1 MNTFIRGVTRELT
14 RQNASEGLMTRILR
28 VATNEALF
36 SMIFTLV
43 TVVIVAALFIYIAV
57 VVLTHI

>member
-1 MNTFIRGVTRELT
+1 MREITRT
-14 RQNASEGLMTRILR
+14 NSSESLMTRIVH
-28 VATNEALF
+28 VAIGEALF

-43 TVVIVAALFIYIAV
+43 SLVIVLAAAIYIAV